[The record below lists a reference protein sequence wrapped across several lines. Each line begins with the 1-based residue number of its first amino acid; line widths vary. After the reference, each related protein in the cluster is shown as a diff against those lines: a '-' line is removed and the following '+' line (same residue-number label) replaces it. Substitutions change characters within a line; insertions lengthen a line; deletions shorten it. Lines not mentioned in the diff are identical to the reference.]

1 MTTDS
6 ERPMAEWTDPLRAR
20 RDELGWTQMRAALE
34 IRSAAG
40 RAGQPDL
47 AVDGNMVSRWERGI
61 RPSRFYAR
69 WIAEAYGRPA
79 AGLGLIAP
87 PAPRTLGRTRGS
99 NRTLMVR
106 SHMFVPVYC
115 TPEALDTVAARPPTA
130 AGYQAAVGGQCASSL
145 STHAFPFGIVVLHI
159 REEVEFPGVTGLAA
173 WRTATYHRVR
183 AAIDA
188 ELTEVSGAGGT
199 EYVFSMYEILQH
211 PWAPGRPLRSGMRL
225 ISMPSVLLPR
235 SERSDVWQAEQA
247 EISRG
252 RELEERLIAQGFEH
266 SEVREFGISGVS
278 VGCASWSAVAY
289 HALGADQ
296 HVGSDRLVNIEVQ
309 TQALWA
315 WCSRVIADQRP
326 LVDYS
331 WFGVEGLR
339 SHAARLL
346 APSQPMEGT
355 DECLAREAIVETSRL
370 RSMLDQAERV
380 LS

>member
-1 MTTDS
+1 
-6 ERPMAEWTDPLRAR
+6 
-20 RDELGWTQMRAALE
+20 
-34 IRSAAG
+34 
-40 RAGQPDL
+40 
-47 AVDGNMVSRWERGI
+47 
-61 RPSRFYAR
+61 
-69 WIAEAYGRPA
+69 
-79 AGLGLIAP
+79 
-87 PAPRTLGRTRGS
+87 
-99 NRTLMVR
+99 
-106 SHMFVPVYC
+106 
-115 TPEALDTVAARPPTA
+115 
-130 AGYQAAVGGQCASSL
+130 
-145 STHAFPFGIVVLHI
+145 VLHI

-188 ELTEVSGAGGT
+188 ELAEVSGAGGT

-235 SERSDVWQAEQA
+235 SERGQADQA

-266 SEVREFGISGVS
+266 SEIREFGISGVS

-289 HALGADQ
+289 HALGAEQ

-315 WCSRVIADQRP
+315 WCARVIADQRP
-326 LVDYS
+326 LVDYT

-339 SHAARLL
+339 SHAARLV
-346 APSQPMEGT
+346 APSQPTEGT
-355 DECLAREAIVETSRL
+355 DECLAREAMVETSRL